1 MSTGSVRAAAL
12 PFRLLSKCLKKLLCT
27 LPVDGADDI
36 IYLIRTSYRGA
47 NSYHNSNRLT
57 FKRLPNF
64 LATATG
70 LLTLRMGGALLQPPF
85 EKETTSYVALV
96 DANATTI
103 ELTPGGVPGSALSHF
118 KVEEHG
124 WPAPRTVAAGS
135 TVSLPFPRTVNRTTV
150 TVADGQTT
158 YTISCERATPAAL
171 TVTGSG
177 FHVDGFQNGAV
188 AWLNRH
194 YVWQHVP
201 AALSDYR
208 FTRINGGAGT
218 KGAAAANI
226 HAKVLEDCVIYATVG
241 LEQAAAQ
248 QALVAA
254 GWEATT
260 LTVSYTDAKDTK
272 LKLFRKQAKLGESFD
287 VSQKDAGWY
296 GVTLVFP

>member
-27 LPVDGADDI
+27 LPVDGADI

-64 LATATG
+64 LETATG

-85 EKETTSYVALV
+85 EKETTSYAALV

-103 ELTPGGVPGSALSHF
+103 ELTPGVPGSGLSHF

-124 WPAPRTVAAGS
+124 WPTPKTVAAGS

-177 FHVDGFQNGAV
+177 FHVDAFHDGAV
-188 AWLNRH
+188 AFLNRH

-201 AALSDYR
+201 TALSDYR

-226 HAKVLEDCVIYATVG
+226 HAKVLEDCAIYATVG

-248 QALVAA
+248 QGLVAA

-260 LTVSYTDAKDTK
+260 LTVSYTDTKDTK